1 MGFHC
6 PNSGHS
12 SKNTFEFM
20 LNRARSTLDMQ
31 VALAEVLG
39 ERASIRIYFLS
50 GNDMGWRVE
59 GPEFDSGQNLFPSF
73 SVALSRRV
81 PPTDLRNW

>member
-1 MGFHC
+1 MF
-6 PNSGHS
+6 
-12 SKNTFEFM
+12 
-20 LNRARSTLDMQ
+20 NRARSTLDMQ

-39 ERASIRIYFLS
+39 ERASIRIYFFTASSVCSMWLS